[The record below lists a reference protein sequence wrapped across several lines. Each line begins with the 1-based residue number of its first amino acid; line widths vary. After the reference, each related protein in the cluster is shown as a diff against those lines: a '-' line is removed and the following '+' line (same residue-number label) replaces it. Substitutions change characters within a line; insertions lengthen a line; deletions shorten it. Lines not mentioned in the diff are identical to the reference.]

1 MIDPTPE
8 TARPPHSGPRSYRP
22 GEWYAVL
29 GPRTVLLLPP
39 DQRARA
45 ARLWELADEGADL
58 EDLLDALLAGGLRS
72 LSGFALAGVV
82 DGGDTRV
89 LLRGPVHAE
98 LRGADGS
105 VSLDGAEASSFLDRS
120 VPGVQQLTL
129 SAGEADGP
137 DLVLTDGLVRAARV
151 DHPPYVAPVPAPPSP
166 AAAVQPQP
174 PSSPPP
180 PPLPAAAPPAPV
192 DLPAPPS
199 TPPPPPPPPPAPPAP
214 PAPGGVPFGG
224 PETGPIGAVDPEAE
238 APTALDLPAV
248 PDFPPVPPPPMGGPS
263 PVPGTPPPGAP
274 VGWGTGH
281 GEASYRHDLDDL
293 DDPAQPDEPEAPAPV
308 VDGPVAR
315 LIVSDGTVVDVDRPV
330 LIGRA
335 PSAGRVSSGEDARLV
350 TVPSPHQEISATHLE
365 VSPGIGA
372 DTGSAVVTDLGSTN
386 GSVLARPG
394 LPPEA
399 LQPGVAA
406 LLVPG
411 SLIDLGDGVTI
422 QVTTP

>member
-1 MIDPTPE
+1 MTDPTPE

-82 DGGDTRV
+82 EGGDTRV

-98 LRGADGS
+98 LRGADGV
-105 VSLDGAEASSFLDRS
+105 VSLDGTEASSFLDRC
-120 VPGVQQLTL
+120 VTGVQQVTL
-129 SAGEADGP
+129 SAGEANGP

-151 DHPPYVAPVPAPPSP
+151 DHPPYVAPAPDPPPAP
-166 AAAVQPQP
+166 AAAVQTP
-174 PSSPPP
+174 PAAPSPPP
-180 PPLPAAAPPAPV
+180 P
-192 DLPAPPS
+192 PPS
-199 TPPPPPPPPPAPPAP
+199 TPPPPPPPAPAP
-214 PAPGGVPFGG
+214 PAPGAVPFGG
-224 PETGPIGAVDPEAE
+224 PDTGPIGAVDPEAE

-263 PVPGTPPPGAP
+263 PVPATPPPGAP
-274 VGWGTGH
+274 VGWGAGH
-281 GEASYRHDLDDL
+281 REVSYHRGD
-293 DDPAQPDEPEAPAPV
+293 DDPGHPAESEPFAREVEA
-308 VDGPVAR
+308 PVAR

-335 PSAGRVSSGEDARLV
+335 PSAGRAMSGEDARLV

-399 LQPGVAA
+399 LQPGIAA